1 MLLTPVLTHVP
12 LKGRRARA
20 QAAAGQRRAR
30 ALNKHTA
37 LHAGPS
43 RRTVRNL
50 CPCPARV
57 HFRGCI
63 LQGNSQH
70 CPGAVYDSRE
80 LETAGGPISRGLHS
94 TQETGVCP
102 RVAGRRLRTGRGFL
116 CADRKPSQSPASSKG
131 GRHRPGRSPP
141 PPVHDMLACQ
151 ASRLSKKT
159 FEDLIA
165 AAFRERRWGQ
175 EWGDLPSHVLSKS

>member
-1 MLLTPVLTHVP
+1 MLRQPRGSVGPALSINTPPCTRAPPAAQLETCAPVQPGCTSGGVSYRGTLSRP
-12 LKGRRARA
+12 RRQTRE
-20 QAAAGQRRAR
+20 
-30 ALNKHTA
+30 AL
-37 LHAGPS
+37 
-43 RRTVRNL
+43 
-50 CPCPARV
+50 
-57 HFRGCI
+57 
-63 LQGNSQH
+63 
-70 CPGAVYDSRE
+70 CPGAVYDSPE

-141 PPVHDMLACQ
+141 SPVHDMLACQ

-159 FEDLIA
+159 FEDLIV
-165 AAFRERRWGQ
+165 AAFRERRCGQ